1 MGNNTGTYG
10 EEDNEEGAAVS
21 DSNERSEGR
30 EKRKECLVEKKVDL
44 WSRTMNGGGQLRW
57 FGVG

>member
-21 DSNERSEGR
+21 DSNERSEGT
-30 EKRKECLVEKKVDL
+30 ETRKECFVEKKVY
-44 WSRTMNGGGQLRW
+44 
-57 FGVG
+57 